1 MLLTIGCLPSL
12 SLPLA
17 AKRCPDAQFIRR
29 RTLLRPPSALQS
41 VQMQMPGVG
50 AVTFVLKGKSLL
62 LGKRRSTNACD
73 FTFGLPGGHLEF
85 GQSLVIM
92 LLYQLL
98 EIH

>member
-1 MLLTIGCLPSL
+1 MLLTIGWLPSL

-17 AKRCPDAQFIRR
+17 AKRCPDAQFIGRQ
-29 RTLLRPPSALQS
+29 TLLRPLSALQSVQS

-92 LLYQLL
+92 L
-98 EIH
+98 